1 MSDEQQPAPE
11 APQSHFPDL
20 EELQEEIARRIRDN
34 QKFLSTY
41 LDDEMTVE
49 MNDEVDED
57 EELPPEEL

>member
-11 APQSHFPDL
+11 APESHFPDL

-34 QKFLSTY
+34 QKFLATY

-49 MNDEVDED
+49 MD
-57 EELPPEEL
+57 EEEDDDAAPPEEL